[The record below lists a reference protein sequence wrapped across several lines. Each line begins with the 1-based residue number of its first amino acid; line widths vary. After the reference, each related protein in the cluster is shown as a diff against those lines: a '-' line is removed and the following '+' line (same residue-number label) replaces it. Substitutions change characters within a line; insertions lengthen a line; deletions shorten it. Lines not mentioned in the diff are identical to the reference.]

1 MQRVLRSSELEVAA
15 SGRSRGNR
23 HGGIP
28 DVPGLKILDNGDRT
42 AEDDAENGDG
52 DEYVR
57 FGACN

>member
-1 MQRVLRSSELEVAA
+1 LKWLHLEGAA
-15 SGRSRGNR
+15 EIVMGAFPTCR
-23 HGGIP
+23 
-28 DVPGLKILDNGDRT
+28 DLKILDNGDRT